1 MMSANTMI
9 DPTMPTPTR
18 TGMAST
24 SGSSGAA
31 LSAAALSA
39 ASGFGASER
48 GIGFDQRA
56 DLGARRRRE
65 AVVQQMRRLFPRRD
79 RLTGPAHQH
88 HHEAAAVPLGCA
100 DECLARVVG
109 VSGLAAEGAGVVEQQ
124 LVVVLDRI
132 AGVAAAG
139 EVEAAGADDVG

>member
-1 MMSANTMI
+1 MI

-18 TGMAST
+18 TGVAST

-31 LSAAALSA
+31 LSAAAPGGLRLRRD
-39 ASGFGASER
+39 ER

-79 RLTGPAHQH
+79 RLTGAAHEH
-88 HHEAAAVPLGCA
+88 HHQAAAVALRCA

-109 VSGLAAEGAGVVEQQ
+109 VSGLAAEGTGVVDEQ

-132 AGVAAAG
+132 AGVTAAG
-139 EVEAAGADDVG
+139 EVEAAGADDVD